1 MSVYTQQINNMVEQL
16 PESEQQLI
24 VEFIKKISR
33 NNKLLDID
41 ELNLKL
47 INQKQRETVK
57 SVIETLNSVEPLADD
72 ELDEILNKSI
82 SLRRP
87 EELELL

>member
-1 MSVYTQQINNMVEQL
+1 MVEQL